1 MEGGAGGT
9 ISGPLAPSG
18 ASPIAAAPNTFLGV
32 CPLHSLPLTLN
43 SANAT
48 PPSSRTSL
56 YASPPGGMDGGAY
69 GGLDAAD
76 VELAPAVTTVAF
88 SPAPLPPLRV
98 PVRAGPAD
106 SPERGAWVL
115 AFQDESSWRSA
126 WGACERK
133 IAEQC
138 EVGARMGC
146 AVRASE
152 RCQAARPWGLRGAG
166 GGFLG
171 VMELLGVG
179 GGAGRGSEEEE
190 KEREACEEREMMACL
205 ATAQV
210 AHHPMPRLP
219 SSLRALLKCPLC
231 IHLAPLLA
239 LMPPGP
245 LPLPPPPLVAA
256 CEEHA
261 QQQCSA
267 AFSQALLARSLSA
280 IPLPLLDRR
289 AQRALLRSALHR
301 RHAAAAA
308 AAAGGRRGSADAG
321 VVGARAGMGG
331 VEVERSPGAKLAQQ
345 AVAAALAGAGRGA
358 GEGGDG
364 EWGEGEALSNV
375 VSATGLPREGG
386 GAAVAW
392 RSGVSYLESPRGGA
406 GEAGGMG
413 SGGEGWEG
421 GLVKPRAGRRKEVGI
436 GGVKGGGDGREGG
449 EKSVGTA
456 GGSGSGSGSRQT
468 AAGGPE
474 GGSSNGGVLGGST
487 ANGRVTRAGEG
498 EVNGLLGAW
507 ERAARAVKSR
517 VEMVTRTRGAGARS

>member
-18 ASPIAAAPNTFLGV
+18 ASPIAAAPNTFLSPRTPSLG
-32 CPLHSLPLTLN
+32 PAPPLSPALLHSTPILT
-43 SANAT
+43 T
-48 PPSSRTSL
+48 L
-56 YASPPGGMDGGAY
+56 YRSPPISPPAPAGEGRGMDGGAY

-210 AHHPMPRLP
+210 AHHAMPRLP
-219 SSLRALLKCPLC
+219 SSLRAPLKCPLC

-245 LPLPPPPLVAA
+245 LPLPPPPLVVPPFE
-256 CEEHA
+256 CFL
-261 QQQCSA
+261 S
-267 AFSQALLARSLSA
+267 SQPRV
-280 IPLPLLDRR
+280 PPCTPT
-289 AQRALLRSALHR
+289 
-301 RHAAAAA
+301 
-308 AAAGGRRGSADAG
+308 GGLGSADAG